1 MADYGAPQQ
10 GGWGG
15 GMLSQSP
22 FYSYAG
28 SQSFMPTVPMT
39 SPATGM
45 TGMADA
51 LINGYSQYLAGQNQR
66 GQPMQLG
73 SAAPQNNLG
82 SLIAGLFSGGG
93 GNSSAPAQTP
103 DAFSGLY

>member
-1 MADYGAPQQ
+1 MADYSSPQQ
-10 GGWGG
+10 GGWG

-22 FYSYAG
+22 FYSYGG

-39 SPATGM
+39 SPTTGM

-51 LINGYSQYLAGQNQR
+51 LINGYSQYLQAQNQK

-82 SLIAGLFSGGG
+82 SLIAGLFGGG
-93 GNSSAPAQTP
+93 GGANSSVPPTP
-103 DAFSGLY
+103 GALSGIY